1 MYSLSC
7 SYIELSSDTL
17 CKKIKGASE
26 FFALI
31 QTLYVF
37 VSTTK
42 AHIIFMKK
50 QSLKRIL
57 DGYIVFLI
65 PAGRDAICF
74 KYDAVILTL
83 QDIANGSDHFKA
95 VEAKGL
101 LH

>member
-50 QSLKRIL
+50 QSEVYL
-57 DGYIVFLI
+57 DSYSVFLI